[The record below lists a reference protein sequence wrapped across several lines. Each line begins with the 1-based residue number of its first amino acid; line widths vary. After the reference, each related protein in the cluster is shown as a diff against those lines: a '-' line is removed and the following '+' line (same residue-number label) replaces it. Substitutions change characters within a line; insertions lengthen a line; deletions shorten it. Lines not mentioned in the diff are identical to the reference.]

1 MAIIS
6 EHEEFLLKFRQ
17 ESSNENYKS
26 IEVSVTKS
34 NGSYVLD
41 MKQDKKGFSIK
52 IELDSLI
59 EIINYVQSKVQT
71 SKNEISKPSVL
82 SDIKTNEKTKTSVSA
97 TYGNYNDLVKDLDV
111 SVSNESS
118 KYNSQ
123 AEVIIGNG
131 VNLSML
137 GKFWW
142 NISAD

>member
-137 GKFWW
+137 GKF
-142 NISAD
+142 

>member
-82 SDIKTNEKTKTSVSA
+82 SDIKTNEKNKTSVSA

-137 GKFWW
+137 GK
-142 NISAD
+142 I

>member
-26 IEVSVTKS
+26 IDVSVTKS
-34 NGSYVLD
+34 NGFYVLE
-41 MKQDKKGFSIK
+41 MKQDKKNISIK

-59 EIINYVQSKVQT
+59 EIINYVQSKTQPN
-71 SKNEISKPSVL
+71 KNEIKKTKV
-82 SDIKTNEKTKTSVSA
+82 TNEVNSSGIPA
-97 TYGNYNDLVKDLDV
+97 IYGNYNDLVKDLN
-111 SVSNESS
+111 SSASNENS

-137 GKFWW
+137 GQ
-142 NISAD
+142 I

>member
-41 MKQDKKGFSIK
+41 MKQDKKSFSIK
-52 IELDSLI
+52 IELESLV
-59 EIINYVQSKVQT
+59 EIINYVQSKVQL

-82 SDIKTNEKTKTSVSA
+82 SDIKTSEQNKTSVSA

-137 GKFWW
+137 GKF
-142 NISAD
+142 

>member
-34 NGSYVLD
+34 NGSYVLE
-41 MKQDKKGFSIK
+41 MKQDKKSFSIK
-52 IELDSLI
+52 IELESLI
-59 EIINYVQSKVQT
+59 EIISYVQSKIQLN
-71 SKNEISKPSVL
+71 KNENSKPSVL
-82 SDIKTNEKTKTSVSA
+82 SDIKVNEPNKANVSA
-97 TYGNYNDLVKDLDV
+97 AYGNYNDLIKDLDA
-111 SVSNESS
+111 STSNEGS

-131 VNLSML
+131 VNLSLL
-137 GKFWW
+137 GRF
-142 NISAD
+142 